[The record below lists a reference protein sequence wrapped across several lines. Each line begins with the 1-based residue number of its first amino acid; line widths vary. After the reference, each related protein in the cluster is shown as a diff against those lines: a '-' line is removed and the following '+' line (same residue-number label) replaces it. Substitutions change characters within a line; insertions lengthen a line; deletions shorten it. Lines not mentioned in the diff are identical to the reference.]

1 MTPYFPDDPSPKPCL
16 LLAHTDVTYAVV
28 ASRYFRQCG
37 WDVLFVRSASE
48 ARRLARELDATVIVL
63 DTEFR
68 LESGWLTCAKLAEE
82 HPSTKIILT
91 TPNATARKRRFARFA
106 GAADLVDVH
115 AGVSSLVD
123 AVCSA
128 ALRAVG

>member
-1 MTPYFPDDPSPKPCL
+1 L

-48 ARRLARELDATVIVL
+48 ARRLAREVDPTVIVL

-68 LESGWLTCAKLAEE
+68 LESGWLTCAKLTDE
-82 HPSTKIILT
+82 HPCTKIILT

-115 AGVSSLVD
+115 AGVSCLVD
-123 AVCSA
+123 AVCTA